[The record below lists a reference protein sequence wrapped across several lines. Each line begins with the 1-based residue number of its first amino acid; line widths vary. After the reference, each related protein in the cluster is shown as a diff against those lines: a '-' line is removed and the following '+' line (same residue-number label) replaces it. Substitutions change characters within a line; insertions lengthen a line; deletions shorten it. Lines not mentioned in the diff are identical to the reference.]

1 MSFSFTG
8 AAAIYKR
15 EMMRAFRT
23 VYQSILAPVL
33 TTSLYFIV
41 FGGAIGSRMPDIGG
55 VDYAAFIIPGLLM
68 LTLLGETTSNSSFG
82 IYMPRF
88 TGTIYELL
96 SAPIGVAET
105 LIGFVG
111 AAATKSLILAAII
124 LTTASF
130 FVEFEIK
137 YPLFALGYIVLVAAS
152 FSLFGFILGIWADS
166 FEKLGI
172 IPVLILTPLT
182 FLGGTFY
189 SLDMLPAPWNTI
201 ALLNPI
207 AFLVSGLRWTFYG
220 TSDVSIAVSLALTLG
235 FLALCTGVIAFI
247 FKTGWRLREYGLR
260 PNGPSQKP
268 CDRWHLSSAMAA
280 LSDRSL
286 ARNPAILTRP
296 SPSQPPVM
304 EQKRT
309 EKIHD
314 EIHNP
319 HAACG
324 RRFGAPRSGS
334 GAVRNQH
341 RRGTVRWRFRRLS
354 RPWNR
359 RRGR

>member
-1 MSFSFTG
+1 MSFSPIG
-8 AAAIYKR
+8 AWAIYKR
-15 EMMRAFRT
+15 EVMRAFRT
-23 VYQSILAPVL
+23 AMQSILAPVL

-41 FGGAIGSRMPDIGG
+41 FGSAIGSRMEAIDGIE
-55 VDYAAFIIPGLLM
+55 YAAFIIPGLLM

-130 FVEFEIK
+130 FVEYEIK
-137 YPLFALGYIVLVAAS
+137 YPLLALGYIVLVAAS

-189 SLDMLPAPWNTI
+189 SLDMLPKPWDTI
-201 ALLNPI
+201 ALANPI

-220 TSDVSIAVSLALTLG
+220 TSDVSIVVSFGLTLG
-235 FLALCTGVIAFI
+235 FLAVCVATIAFI
-247 FKTGWRLREYGLR
+247 FKTGWRLRE
-260 PNGPSQKP
+260 
-268 CDRWHLSSAMAA
+268 
-280 LSDRSL
+280 
-286 ARNPAILTRP
+286 
-296 SPSQPPVM
+296 
-304 EQKRT
+304 
-309 EKIHD
+309 
-314 EIHNP
+314 
-319 HAACG
+319 
-324 RRFGAPRSGS
+324 
-334 GAVRNQH
+334 
-341 RRGTVRWRFRRLS
+341 
-354 RPWNR
+354 
-359 RRGR
+359 